1 MLLATMTQK
10 IHLISHSLLAFSA
23 KAVAKEC
30 FNPPIHEDRVYDA
43 IRSGH
48 LPTHRVGVKSY
59 ILREDVI
66 AWISRGLPIR
76 RQPYRKPKVLTDAEQ
91 PAA

>member
-1 MLLATMTQK
+1 MSQK
-10 IHLISHSLLAFSA
+10 IHLISHSVLAFSA

-43 IRSGH
+43 IRSGR
-48 LPTHRVGVKSY
+48 LPTHQVGVKSY
-59 ILREDVI
+59 ILRDDVI

-76 RQPYRKPKVLTDAEQ
+76 RPYRKSKEPANAEQ
-91 PAA
+91 PAT